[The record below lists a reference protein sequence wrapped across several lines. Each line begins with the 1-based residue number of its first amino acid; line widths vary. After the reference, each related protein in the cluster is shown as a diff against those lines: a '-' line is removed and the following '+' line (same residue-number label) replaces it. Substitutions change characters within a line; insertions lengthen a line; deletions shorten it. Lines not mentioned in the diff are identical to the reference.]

1 MRLLDATLT
10 ALLRS
15 CVLGFCPVDFRRVAL
30 RQRTL
35 PRWADPGSHEAAC
48 YLGAHVV
55 VGAPDPCPAMVS
67 RTIVYR
73 DGHSETKVLVF
84 PAWDREED
92 TTPRGLLRAVEACL
106 SLVRS
111 ILSHARG

>member
-1 MRLLDATLT
+1 MRLFDATLT

-15 CVLGFCPVDFRRVAL
+15 CVLGYCPVDFRRVAV
-30 RQRTL
+30 RQRSL
-35 PRWADPGSHEAAC
+35 PGGTDAGSHEIAC
-48 YLGAHVV
+48 YLAPGVV
-55 VGAPDPCPAMVS
+55 VGAPDPCPAIVS

-73 DGHSETKVLVF
+73 DGRSETKVLVF

-111 ILSHARG
+111 ILSHAKG

>member
-1 MRLLDATLT
+1 MRLFDAFIT

-15 CVLGFCPVDFRRVAL
+15 VVPGFCPVDFRRVAL
-30 RQRTL
+30 RQRPMSGGTD
-35 PRWADPGSHEAAC
+35 AGSSEAAG
-48 YLGAHVV
+48 YLAPGIV

-92 TTPRGLLRAVEACL
+92 ASPRGLLRAVEACL

>member
-30 RQRTL
+30 RQRSM
-35 PRWADPGSHEAAC
+35 PGGTDDGSTEAAC
-48 YLGAHVV
+48 YLAQGVV

-73 DGHSETKVLVF
+73 DGRSETKVLVF

-92 TTPRGLLRAVEACL
+92 ASPRGLLRAVEACL